1 MILGGGFGGLTA
13 AKRLRRARMDIVL
26 LDRTNHHLFQPL
38 LYQVASA
45 ALSPGDIASPIREVL
60 RRQENATV
68 IMAEVTRIDKEKKVV
83 ELATGEPISYD
94 YLIVATGARH
104 DYFGHAEWE
113 QHAPGIKTLRD
124 ALRIRENI
132 LLSFEK
138 AERCTDPSIAE
149 RYLSF
154 VVIGGGP
161 TGVELAGA
169 IAEIAHRTMLRDF
182 RRIDPSRTQVYLVE
196 AASQILPTFGEELGR
211 KAQHQLEKLRVNVLV
226 NSKVTEVTSRGV
238 QLEGRF
244 IEAETVLWAA
254 GNQASPLLKTLDVQL
269 DRQGRVLVEPDL
281 SIAGHPNLFV
291 IGDAARFDVK
301 DGSALPAIATVAI
314 QQAKY
319 VSAVIRKGVPEG
331 ERRPFNFFDAGM
343 MATIGKAKAVAMIG
357 RLRLSGFLAWLL
369 WGWVHIF
376 YLIGFRNRV
385 SVMLGWIFWYFY
397 EQRAARL
404 IHRTLDAN
412 EDV

>member
-13 AKRLRRARMDIVL
+13 AKRLRRARVDVVL

-60 RRQENATV
+60 RGQENATV
-68 IMAEVTRIDKEKKVV
+68 IMGEVTRIDKEKKAV
-83 ELATGEPISYD
+83 ELANGDLIAYD

-104 DYFGHAEWE
+104 HYFGHPEWE

-138 AERCTDPSIAE
+138 AERCADPSTEE

-161 TGVELAGA
+161 TGCELAGA

-182 RRIDPSRTQVYLVE
+182 RRIDPSRTRVYLVE

-211 KAQHQLEKLRVNVLV
+211 KAQRQLEKLRVNVLV
-226 NSKVTEVTSRGV
+226 NSKVTEVTGRGV

-254 GNQASPLLKTLDVQL
+254 GNQASPLLKTLEVPS

-291 IGDAARFDVK
+291 IGDAARFEVK
-301 DGSALPAIATVAI
+301 DGSALPRHRHCCHSTSQVRERGYLQRRARGRA
-314 QQAKY
+314 
-319 VSAVIRKGVPEG
+319 SAVQVLRSWDDGYHWKGESG
-331 ERRPFNFFDAGM
+331 GDDRRAP
-343 MATIGKAKAVAMIG
+343 T
-357 RLRLSGFLAWLL
+357 LRLPSLVALGMGPYFLSH
-369 WGWVHIF
+369 WV
-376 YLIGFRNRV
+376 
-385 SVMLGWIFWYFY
+385 
-397 EQRAARL
+397 
-404 IHRTLDAN
+404 
-412 EDV
+412 